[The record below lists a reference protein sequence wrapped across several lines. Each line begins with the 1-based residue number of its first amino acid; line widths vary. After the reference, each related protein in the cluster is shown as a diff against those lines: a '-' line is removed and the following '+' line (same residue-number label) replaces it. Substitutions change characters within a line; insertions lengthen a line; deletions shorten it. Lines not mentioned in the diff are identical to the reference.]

1 MQVVLRGA
9 CWLQFWSLMQR
20 EDTRET
26 IQAASK
32 QLEVVALDIFVM
44 NGWRSNNRLCLWFF
58 PLVNFYFYCSDQ
70 FISWWI
76 CCKTL
81 VVCVIAEAGN
91 KSLFSIRKLEMRV
104 PKTWSRK
111 LTHRPKSF
119 QMYKRPSTWAS
130 IYHCTDRISNFKS
143 KLPIGNLN
151 VRLEL

>member
-20 EDTRET
+20 ADTRET

-111 LTHRPKSF
+111 LTHRPSPFICIKGLQRELLYIIVRTGF
-119 QMYKRPSTWAS
+119 Q
-130 IYHCTDRISNFKS
+130 ISSQNF
-143 KLPIGNLN
+143 P
-151 VRLEL
+151 LEI